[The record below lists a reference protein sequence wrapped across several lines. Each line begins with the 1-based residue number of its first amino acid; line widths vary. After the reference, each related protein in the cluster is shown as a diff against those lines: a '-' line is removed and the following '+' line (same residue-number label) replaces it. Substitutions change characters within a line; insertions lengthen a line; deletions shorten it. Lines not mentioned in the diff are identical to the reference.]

1 MKNVLRKFSFIFC
14 ILCLIL
20 LVGCKENKKDPVKL
34 TQPENVVV
42 STDYILSWNPVTNAS
57 GYAIRIG
64 SFVDNVTTPMY
75 DLKSVLVEGPNF
87 IFVEAL
93 GDDKYYLDS
102 DASFIQVDY
111 TKYSPERFK
120 EAVEKIYEDNSVDID
135 EEVVED
141 TIELLELAL
150 KGTKLSKDDA
160 LVVLD
165 FFVSF
170 TNAPLFDGSMEA
182 LQEFKNIDV
191 KSEDLADYLYNLLYE
206 YLVMEQK
213 NGNNDATMFIYVLS
227 GNKGTVTET
236 LEATYLYATEFGDQY
251 TVAVE
256 KYDKSARTDA
266 DGYVFYKDLVEAL
279 FNEKRPT
286 EADVLE
292 ITSSIKYALGMFESA
307 DFGSEELE
315 VITEMINLLET
326 TYDPLVNATYKILSV
341 ITVEQFA
348 VIADSVEVLVDFT
361 ETGLTWENRHAVEL
375 AIKDLINVLGE
386 IELDIT
392 EEEAKLKEAWE
403 KFENS
408 SALPYLEQ
416 LINDILD
423 SIEGGDEIKKI
434 FDMIFGEGTEEIE
447 YASIIKTVLGL
458 IEVPAELQTVI
469 DEVLA
474 VIEAYEKVPTTE
486 QELVNSILDKLTTD
500 ETVLDAIEESGYEEL
515 INDVV
520 DVLRTYD
527 GDVVTMEKVT
537 EQVMDTIL
545 ADEALKAEIKEEVDS
560 TIPEAEVTDI
570 QETLQT
576 AVESLDSVLSDEVVT
591 VEEMLSVIENVSD
604 INFSGIIPEDT
615 DLSSEIPTN
624 QINILYDLLVYYQ
637 GILAE

>member
-102 DASFIQVDY
+102 DASFIQVDS